1 MPLRIVGIDCATQP
15 KNTGLA
21 LATLD
26 GDRLTVRHAR
36 VATHATDV
44 AEAAADWLAD
54 APDGVLALDAP
65 LGWPAPMG
73 DALARHEAGAPIS
86 MEADRMVNRA
96 TDRVVRQRLGKKPL
110 EVGADR
116 IARTALAALA
126 TLDAIR
132 QRVPVTM
139 GWMPG
144 AVRGHQAL
152 EVYPAATLLARD
164 LDPRGYKT
172 PDASARR
179 AALLAALDLSP
190 SDPVRAAA
198 EAVDHVLDAVL
209 CCVAAADYARGH
221 ALTPAGASVDDA
233 LARRE
238 GWIWFPAD

>member
-1 MPLRIVGIDCATQP
+1 MALRIVGIDCATQP

-21 LATLD
+21 LAVLE
-26 GDRLTVRHAR
+26 GDRLTVHHAR
-36 VATHATDV
+36 VAAHATDA
-44 AEAAADWLAD
+44 AETAADWLAD

-73 DALARHEAGAPIS
+73 KALASHTAGAPIS
-86 MEADRMVNRA
+86 TEADRMFNRA

-116 IARTALAALA
+116 IARTALVALA
-126 TLDAIR
+126 TLDAVR
-132 QRVPVTM
+132 RRVPVAM
-139 GWMPG
+139 GWTPG
-144 AVRGHQAL
+144 DVCGYHAL
-152 EVYPAATLLARD
+152 EVYPAATLLARG
-164 LDPRGYKT
+164 LDTRGYKR

-179 AALLAALDLSP
+179 AALLSALDLSA

-198 EAVDHVLDAVL
+198 EAVDHALDAVL
-209 CCVAAADYARGH
+209 CCVAAADYARGR
-221 ALTPAGASVDDA
+221 ALTPAQAGVDDA

>member
-1 MPLRIVGIDCATQP
+1 MALRIVGIDCATQP

-21 LATLD
+21 LAVLE
-26 GDRLTVRHAR
+26 GDRLTVHHAR
-36 VATHATDV
+36 VAAHATDA
-44 AEAAADWLAD
+44 AETAGDWLAE

-73 DALARHEAGAPIS
+73 DVLAHHEAGGSVPV
-86 MEADRMVNRA
+86 EADRMVNRA

-126 TLDAIR
+126 TLDSIR
-132 QRVPVTM
+132 QRVPVAM
-139 GWMPG
+139 GWTPG
-144 AVRGHQAL
+144 AIRGRHAL
-152 EVYPAATLLARD
+152 EVYPAATLLARG
-164 LDPRGYKT
+164 LDPRGYKK
-172 PDASARR
+172 PDVSARR
-179 AALLAALDLSP
+179 AELLDALDLDAAES
-190 SDPVRAAA
+190 VRRAA

-221 ALTPAGASVDDA
+221 VLTPTQAGVDDA

-238 GWIWFPAD
+238 GWIWFPTD